1 MFALLAE
8 EFGFVGSVLLLG
20 LFAWMILSTVVLAMR
35 IDAPFPKLVLVGCAA
50 MWSFQVLENVGM
62 CIGIMPI
69 TGIPLP
75 YISFG
80 SSSMIAQVM
89 AIGMVQSMWM
99 HRQKVG

>member
-1 MFALLAE
+1 
-8 EFGFVGSVLLLG
+8 
-20 LFAWMILSTVVLAMR
+20 MILSTVVLAMR

-80 SSSMIAQVM
+80 SSSMIAQM
-89 AIGMVQSMWM
+89 TCIGIVQSINA
-99 HRQKVG
+99 HRTRVV